1 MKAAGRIDPNGS
13 RYLLGDH
20 LGRVYVLVLTN
31 DGQRVSD
38 LKLEVIGEVRNLI
51 SFK

>member
-1 MKAAGRIDPNGS
+1 MKSAGRIDPNGS

-20 LGRVYVLVLTN
+20 LGRIYVLVLTN

-38 LKLEVIGEVRNLI
+38 LKLEVIGEVQPLNYI
-51 SFK
+51 